1 MGLDQRRGIAVGEV
15 IFYIPVLIVSFILVL
30 RHGFRRQA
38 GWIFLFLLS
47 NGEFRTFLF
56 LPIPSYTLL
65 IVRILGGI
73 THALSEQNPSN
84 TTLQII
90 FGIMES
96 AGLSPLMLATLGFL
110 STVYVPPSPFRL
122 H

>member
-1 MGLDQRRGIAVGEV
+1 MGLDQRGGIAVGEV

-47 NGEFRTFLF
+47 NGELHT
-56 LPIPSYTLL
+56 IPFLL
-65 IVRILGGI
+65 IHSHTLALVRILGGI
-73 THALSEQNPSN
+73 TPVLYEQNPSN

-110 STVYVPPSPFRL
+110 STVYASSPCL
-122 H
+122 SL

>member
-1 MGLDQRRGIAVGEV
+1 MGLDQRGGIAVGEV
-15 IFYIPVLIVSFILVL
+15 IFYIPVLVVSFILVL

-47 NGEFRTFLF
+47 NGELYTFL
-56 LPIPSYTLL
+56 LLSTRSYIVH

-90 FGIMES
+90 FGVMES

-110 STVYVPPSPFRL
+110 STVYVAPSPF
-122 H
+122 